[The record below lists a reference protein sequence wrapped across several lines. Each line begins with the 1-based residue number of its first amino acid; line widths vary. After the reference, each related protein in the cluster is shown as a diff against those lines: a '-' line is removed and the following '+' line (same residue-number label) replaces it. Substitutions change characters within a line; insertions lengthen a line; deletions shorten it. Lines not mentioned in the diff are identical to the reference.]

1 MGRNK
6 KWVLEDNLSEA
17 VWRTI
22 LRGPRPPSV
31 QWPQSR
37 RNMSAVDDSRAK
49 KGKGKGQGPAPVG
62 KGSEDAGFQH
72 RRAGHPDVV
81 RKSPASS
88 LKPDEQVAAAQLRVT
103 KLEAAIQAVGEDDPA
118 VMGLKEALQKAR
130 IQAQLR
136 PVQDRISHT
145 EAFLNRSR
153 KRLETMMSE
162 ARTLREDITELE
174 LKIQDG
180 ERHLEGLRTE
190 ASVQP
195 SPFVIARDPQE
206 EIRQLRA
213 RIAEMEAN
221 GARDGSSKRPKTL
234 ASSSL
239 ELAPLDST
247 TRGGALMANLI
258 HPADVSMGN
267 G

>member
-1 MGRNK
+1 
-6 KWVLEDNLSEA
+6 
-17 VWRTI
+17 
-22 LRGPRPPSV
+22 
-31 QWPQSR
+31 
-37 RNMSAVDDSRAK
+37 MSAVDDPRAK
-49 KGKGKGQGPAPVG
+49 KGKSKDQGPAHVG
-62 KGSEDAGFQH
+62 KGSGKMQGTNTI
-72 RRAGHPDVV
+72 RAGHPDVV

-88 LKPDEQVAAAQLRVT
+88 LNLDEQVTAAQIRVT

-118 VMGLKEALQKAR
+118 AMGLKEALQKAR

-136 PVQDRISHT
+136 PVQDWMSHT

-162 ARTLREDITELE
+162 ARKLREDITELE
-174 LKIQDG
+174 SKIQ
-180 ERHLEGLRTE
+180 ERRLEGLRTE

-195 SPFVIARDPQE
+195 SPFVVAK
-206 EIRQLRA
+206 IRQLRA
-213 RIAEMEAN
+213 WIAEMEAN

-247 TRGGALMANLI
+247 ARGGGVYGEP
-258 HPADVSMGN
+258 HPSSRRVHEELQGSH
-267 G
+267 